1 MYSIVSTYLSFLLLG
16 LANGATYA
24 ALGLALVVTYR
35 SSKVMNLAVSAIA
48 LFTAT
53 IYAGLRNGQVPM
65 LLPGLPH
72 TWSLGGSLAFL
83 PAALIAL
90 AVTAALGLILYL
102 LVFRPLRSAPGVA
115 TAVASLGI
123 SVVITSLITLRSGTA
138 PPSVPEVFP
147 AGLFHI
153 GGVSVPKDR
162 VWFAVTVVA
171 IAAVV
176 GVIWKHTRFGLV
188 SRAVSQN
195 EKGAFVAGIA
205 ADRVAAANWMI
216 STMVAGLAGIL
227 MSPIVAPVPI
237 NYALF
242 IVPALA
248 VATLGGFESVWAA
261 VAGGLA
267 VGMVQSVLNYLQA
280 VHTWLPSSG
289 MAELVPLALL
299 LIVLV
304 VRAKPLPTR
313 GMYEARRLG
322 HAPRAYHLLP
332 TATAAT
338 AVAAVGLGLSH
349 HQWRAA
355 LVVTLIFALI
365 SLSQMVVTG
374 LSGQISL
381 VQLPLAGVAGFL
393 TAELSAYWTLPG
405 GGHLPFPLTTLV
417 AALGA
422 TAVGVV
428 FALPAVRIRGLAV
441 AVLTLALGVEL
452 EAVWFRN
459 VDVVGVSGKN
469 VNGPTLFGWDLSA
482 GSGAAYPRLAFCLMV
497 LAVLVAA
504 AVTVVKLRTSSL
516 GAAMLAVR
524 ANEKAAS
531 AAGVNVVRTKIYA
544 FALAAFIAG
553 LGGSLLAYQQ
563 GNVTDDSF
571 SAYLGLGVFATAY
584 LGGITSVSGA
594 MVAGVLA
601 QSGIFV
607 VFSDKYLSFLSLGSW
622 YAVIA
627 GIGLIFTVVKSP
639 EGIVGPAHRWLA
651 ARRMRRHATSETPVH
666 REPATRPEAER
677 AQPGPVALAI
687 RDIHVHYGGVAAI
700 SGVTFEVRTGSITG
714 LIGPNGA
721 GKTTLLDAIS
731 GFVDCEGEVI
741 LGDTDVSNLQP
752 HRRADLGLGR
762 TFQSIEL
769 YDDLTVAEN
778 IAVGQAARTSRH
790 HHSSHA
796 ALEHTLDVLGLT
808 PMAERT
814 AGELSQGTRQ
824 LVSIARAVAGG
835 STVLLLDEPAAGL
848 DPTESRWLGE
858 RLRDLRDT
866 GVAILLVDHDLDLVL
881 SLCDTIEVLDFGDLI
896 ATGPPAEIRADPR
909 VKAAYIGTGA
919 HDSPPAGISRPPIG
933 VSGQPEG
940 GLA

>member
-1 MYSIVSTYLSFLLLG
+1 MTAYVSFLLLG

-48 LFTAT
+48 LFAAT
-53 IYAGLRNGQVPM
+53 IYAGLRSGQVPL
-65 LLPGLPH
+65 LLPGLPE
-72 TWSLGGSLAFL
+72 TWNIGGELGFL
-83 PAALIAL
+83 PAALLAL

-123 SVVITSLITLRSGTA
+123 SVVLTSLIALRSGTA
-138 PPSVPEVFP
+138 PPPVPEVFP
-147 AGLFHI
+147 SGLIHI

-162 VWFAVTVVA
+162 VWFALTVIA
-171 IAAVV
+171 IALVV
-176 GVIWKHTRFGLV
+176 GAIWKHTRFGLI

-195 EKGAFVAGIA
+195 EKGAFVSGIP
-205 ADRVAAANWMI
+205 ADRVAAASWMI

-227 MSPIVAPVPI
+227 MAPIVAPVPI

-242 IVPALA
+242 LVPALA
-248 VATLGGFESVWAA
+248 VATLGGFESIWAA

-267 VGMVQSVLNYLQA
+267 VGMIQSVLNYAQA
-280 VHTWLPSSG
+280 KHTWLPSSG
-289 MAELVPLALL
+289 LAEFVPLALL

-304 VRAKPLPTR
+304 VRAKPLPSR

-332 TATAAT
+332 TAAAAT
-338 AVAAVGLGLSH
+338 VVAAVGLGLLH

-355 LVVTLIFALI
+355 LLVTVIFALI

-381 VQLPLAGVAGFL
+381 VQLPLAGVAAFL
-393 TAELSAYWTLPG
+393 TAELSAYWTMPW

-422 TAVGVV
+422 TVVGVV

-452 EAVWFRN
+452 EALWFRN
-459 VDVVGVSGKN
+459 YDIVGASGKN
-469 VNGPTLFGWDLSA
+469 VDGPSLFGWDLSVGGGA
-482 GSGAAYPRLAFCLMV
+482 GYPRLGFCLMT

-504 AVTVVKLRTSSL
+504 AIAVVKLRSSSL

-531 AAGVNVVRTKIYA
+531 AAGVHVVRTKIIA

-571 SAYLGLGVFATAY
+571 SAYLGLSVFATAY

-601 QSGIFV
+601 ESGIFV
-607 VFSDKYLSFLSLGSW
+607 TFFDKYLSFLSLGDW
-622 YAVIA
+622 YAVLA
-627 GIGLIFTVVKSP
+627 GIGLIVTVVKNP

-651 ARRMRRHATSETPVH
+651 ARRLSHQGTGTTRADVPRPAVPARPTPSGATPLSV
-666 REPATRPEAER
+666 REVE
-677 AQPGPVALAI
+677 
-687 RDIHVHYGGVAAI
+687 VHYGGVAAV
-700 SGVTFEVRTGSITG
+700 SKVGFDVPAGSITG

-731 GFVDCEGEVI
+731 GFVGCRGQI
-741 LGDTDVSNLQP
+741 LLAGTEIGQLPAHV
-752 HRRADLGLGR
+752 RAERGLGR

-778 IAVGQAARTSRH
+778 VAVGQAAAGHHDHDSARQALART
-790 HHSSHA
+790 
-796 ALEHTLDVLGLT
+796 LGILGLT
-808 PMAERT
+808 EQADRPAS
-814 AGELSQGTRQ
+814 ELSQGTRQ
-824 LVSIARAVAGG
+824 LVSIARAVAGEPA
-835 STVLLLDEPAAGL
+835 VLLLDEPAAGL
-848 DPTESRWLGE
+848 DSTESRWLGG

-866 GVAILLVDHDLDLVL
+866 GMAILLVDHDLELVL
-881 SLCDTIEVLDFGDLI
+881 TLCDTVQVLDFGQLI
-896 ATGPPAEIRADPR
+896 ASGTPAETRADPR
-909 VKAAYIGTGA
+909 VRAAYIGTER
-919 HDSPPAGISRPPIG
+919 HQRPPTPTPRP
-933 VSGQPEG
+933 VRVASQPDG
-940 GLA
+940 SPA